1 MVATTLN
8 IHVDILTKITH
19 AALKLRKSR
28 KEIIILLL
36 KRMMKD
42 QRVLG
47 GGFSTVKY
55 QEDDEKEYWRTF
67 HIRFRED
74 DNEFFVDLRKISK
87 FSVSCLLAIAVKRY
101 LGTLIEDLKN
111 GNVDNYSSFKNYVL
125 RRDVVDGIISWHFY
139 WGYPEKHLKT
149 LRL

>member
-1 MVATTLN
+1 MIATTLN
-8 IHVDILTKITH
+8 IHVDVLSNINKV
-19 AALKLRKSR
+19 AAQLRKSR

-36 KRMMKD
+36 KRMMED
-42 QRVLG
+42 QRALSR
-47 GGFSTVKY
+47 GFSTVRY
-55 QEDDEKEYWRTF
+55 QEDDEKVNWHCF

-74 DNEFFVDLRKISK
+74 ENEFFVDLRKISK

-111 GNVDNYSSFKNYVL
+111 GNVDNYSSFNNYVL
-125 RRDVVDGIISWHFY
+125 YQGVVDGIISWHIY